1 MYLSHFNLH
10 EKPFKISTD
19 PKFLWLGERQK
30 KALETLRYGILYNDG
45 YIVVTGDVGT
55 GKTTIATALVDFVSD
70 KVVAAKIPYSD
81 VDTLDFFRLISTAYG
96 ISDPFQSKG
105 AFLQRFESFLRGAFS
120 KGKKVVL
127 IIDEA
132 QRLNHG
138 HLEELLYLSN
148 VEENGTKLFNIVFVG
163 QNEFND
169 VLLEESNRALRQR
182 VAINHNLGPLTQDET
197 RQYILHRLKVVQ
209 CKRELFTPE
218 AIQNI
223 FLLSQGIPRLINIIC
238 DLALLLT
245 YFERSQIV
253 QPETIQKCMDR
264 LRLPGEKMESVRI
277 AADHSSRSE
286 GKVDDELD
294 KKKFDEVGKRVRAEK
309 RAPSRPMVLF
319 AIGCALIIILLGLTL
334 ALFRS
339 DRIQQSATHETL
351 KEQARQEDGGKE
363 TVKGQ
368 SVAGVVPSAAKE
380 DSFSQEVGAGSDAS
394 LQRKDPGGGQGTKI
408 SKGTSPRSEKT
419 GGQKPIGREAS
430 GGSAGQAITDSLR
443 QRTGPNEKGKVF
455 YERGEAS
462 SEDKRGSVSENSRSA
477 EESRSEDGEEIEPS
491 KAIDWLLE
499 KRSEKKTQE

>member
-19 PKFLWLGERQK
+19 PKFLWLGEKQK

-45 YIVVTGDVGT
+45 YVVITGDVGT

-81 VDTLDFFRLISTAYG
+81 VDTFDFFRLISTAYG
-96 ISDPFQSKG
+96 ITDPFQSKG
-105 AFLQRFESFLRGAFS
+105 AFLQRFESFLRDTFL

-163 QNEFND
+163 QNEFNG

-182 VAINHNLGPLTQDET
+182 VAINHNLDPLTQDET
-197 RQYILHRLKVVQ
+197 RQYILHRLNVVQ

-218 AIQNI
+218 AIQDI

-238 DLALLLT
+238 DLALLHT
-245 YFERSQIV
+245 YFEGAQIV
-253 QPETIQKCMDR
+253 QQGTIQQCMDR
-264 LRLPGEKMESVRI
+264 LRLPGEKMKPVRI
-277 AADHSSRSE
+277 AEDHFLRPE
-286 GKVDDELD
+286 GKVDNESD
-294 KKKFDEVGKRVRAEK
+294 KKGFNEVGKRVRAERRTPPK
-309 RAPSRPMVLF
+309 SMTLF
-319 AIGCALIIILLGLTL
+319 AVGCALIIILLGLAL
-334 ALFRS
+334 ALFRN
-339 DRIQQSATHETL
+339 DRIRQSATHEGL
-351 KEQARQEDGGKE
+351 KEQAKQGGAGTETTKE
-363 TVKGQ
+363 Q
-368 SVAGVVPSAAKE
+368 SVSGVVPSAAKE
-380 DSFSQEVGAGSDAS
+380 QPYSQEVEADTDVF
-394 LQRKDPGGGQGTKI
+394 LKRKDLSRGQETKI
-408 SKGTSPRSEKT
+408 SKETNIQSEKT
-419 GGQKPIGREAS
+419 GGQKPIGRGAS
-430 GGSAGQAITDSLR
+430 GGSAGQAINDALR
-443 QRTGPNEKGKVF
+443 QKTGLHLKEQGS
-455 YERGEAS
+455 YERGGAS
-462 SEDKRGSVSENSRSA
+462 SEDRRGSVIENSRSV
-477 EESRSEDGEEIEPS
+477 EESRSKDAEEIEPS

>member
-19 PKFLWLGERQK
+19 PKFLWLGEKQK

-45 YIVVTGDVGT
+45 YVVVTGDVGT
-55 GKTTIATALVDFVSD
+55 GKTTIAAALVDFVGD

-96 ISDPFQSKG
+96 ITDPFQSKG
-105 AFLQRFESFLRGAFS
+105 AFLQRFESFLHDAFS

-148 VEENGTKLFNIVFVG
+148 VEENGIKLFNIVFVG

-209 CKRELFTPE
+209 CQRELFTPE
-218 AIQNI
+218 AIQDI
-223 FLLSQGIPRLINIIC
+223 FLHSQGIPRLINIIC

-245 YFERSQIV
+245 YFENAQIV
-253 QPETIQKCMDR
+253 QQETIQKCVDR
-264 LRLPGEKMESVRI
+264 LRLPGEKMEPVRI
-277 AADHSSRSE
+277 AADNSSRPE
-286 GKVDDELD
+286 GKVDHELD
-294 KKKFDEVGKRVRAEK
+294 EKGFDEVGERVRAEGRK
-309 RAPSRPMVLF
+309 SPRPMALF
-319 AIGCALIIILLGLTL
+319 AIGFALIIILLGLTL
-334 ALFRS
+334 ALFRN
-339 DRIQQSATHETL
+339 DRIRQSATHEAL
-351 KEQARQEDGGKE
+351 RDQAGQEGGGTE

-368 SVAGVVPSAAKE
+368 SVAGAAPSLAKE
-380 DSFSQEVGAGSDAS
+380 QPFSQDVGAGSDAF
-394 LQRKDPGGGQGTKI
+394 LQGKDPGGRQGAKA
-408 SKGTSPRSEKT
+408 SKGTSVRSEKT
-419 GGQKPIGREAS
+419 RGQKPIGPGAS
-430 GGSAGQAITDSLR
+430 GGAAGQAITDSLLKKI
-443 QRTGPNEKGKVF
+443 GPNEKEKGS
-455 YERGEAS
+455 YERGEPS
-462 SEDKRGSVSENSRSA
+462 SEDRMGRVSENSRSA
-477 EESRSEDGEEIEPS
+477 EESRSKDVEEIEPS

-499 KRSEKKTQE
+499 RRSGKAPE

>member
-1 MYLSHFNLH
+1 
-10 EKPFKISTD
+10 
-19 PKFLWLGERQK
+19 LWLGEKQK

-45 YIVVTGDVGT
+45 YVVVTGDVGT

-96 ISDPFQSKG
+96 ITDPFQSKG
-105 AFLQRFESFLRGAFS
+105 AFLQRFESFLHDAFS

-182 VAINHNLGPLTQDET
+182 VAINHNLGPLNQDET
-197 RQYILHRLKVVQ
+197 RQYIHHRLNVVQ
-209 CKRELFTPE
+209 CKRELFTPG
-218 AIQNI
+218 AIQDI

-245 YFERSQIV
+245 YFESGQIV
-253 QPETIQKCMDR
+253 QRETIQKCMDR
-264 LRLPGEKMESVRI
+264 LRLPGEKMESVRL
-277 AADHSSRSE
+277 AADHSSRPE
-286 GKVDDELD
+286 RKVDDALGE
-294 KKKFDEVGKRVRAEK
+294 KGFDEVGKRVRAE
-309 RAPSRPMVLF
+309 RRTPSGPIALF
-319 AIGCALIIILLGLTL
+319 AIGCALIVILLGLTL
-334 ALFRS
+334 ALFRN
-339 DRIQQSATHETL
+339 DRIRQSATHEAL
-351 KEQARQEDGGKE
+351 KEQASQEGGGKE
-363 TVKGQ
+363 TVKEH
-368 SVAGVVPSAAKE
+368 SVAGVVPSTAKE
-380 DSFSQEVGAGSDAS
+380 QPFSQDVGADSDAF
-394 LQRKDPGGGQGTKI
+394 LKRKDLGGGQGAKI
-408 SKGTSPRSEKT
+408 SKGTSIRSEKT
-419 GGQKPIGREAS
+419 GGQKPIGRGAS
-430 GGSAGQAITDSLR
+430 GGSAGQAINDALR
-443 QRTGPNEKGKVF
+443 QKTDPNLREKGS
-455 YERGEAS
+455 YERGEVS
-462 SEDKRGSVSENSRSA
+462 SEDRRGSVSEKSRSV
-477 EESRSEDGEEIEPS
+477 EESLSKDAEEIEPS

>member
-19 PKFLWLGERQK
+19 PKFLWLGEKQK
-30 KALETLRYGILYNDG
+30 RALETLRYGILYNDG
-45 YIVVTGDVGT
+45 YVVVTGDVGT
-55 GKTTIATALVDFVSD
+55 GKTTIAMALVDFVSD
-70 KVVAAKIPYSD
+70 KVIAAKIPYSD
-81 VDTLDFFRLISTAYG
+81 VDTLDFFRLISTAYR
-96 ISDPFQSKG
+96 ITDPFQSKG
-105 AFLQRFESFLRGAFS
+105 AFLQRFESFLHDAFS

-197 RQYILHRLKVVQ
+197 RQYILHRLNVVQ

-218 AIQNI
+218 AIQEI

-245 YFERSQIV
+245 YFESAQIV
-253 QPETIQKCMDR
+253 QQETIQKCMDK

-294 KKKFDEVGKRVRAEK
+294 KKGFDIVGKRVRAERK
-309 RAPSRPMVLF
+309 APHRPMVLF

-334 ALFRS
+334 ALFRN
-339 DRIQQSATHETL
+339 DRIRQSATQKVL
-351 KEQARQEDGGKE
+351 KEQASQEGGGKE
-363 TVKGQ
+363 TVKEH
-368 SVAGVVPSAAKE
+368 SVAGVVPSTAKE
-380 DSFSQEVGAGSDAS
+380 QPLLQEVGASSDAF
-394 LQRKDPGGGQGTKI
+394 LQRKDPGGGQVTKI
-408 SKGTSPRSEKT
+408 SKGTSARSEKT
-419 GGQKPIGREAS
+419 GGQKPIGRGAS
-430 GGSAGQAITDSLR
+430 GGSTGQAIDDSLR
-443 QRTGPNEKGKVF
+443 QRTGPNERGKVF

-462 SEDKRGSVSENSRSA
+462 SGDKRGSVSENSRTA
-477 EESRSEDGEEIEPS
+477 EESRSKDGEEIEPS

>member
-19 PKFLWLGERQK
+19 PKFLWLGEKQR
-30 KALETLRYGILYNDG
+30 KALEMLRYGILYNDG
-45 YIVVTGDVGT
+45 YVVVTGDVGT

-70 KVVAAKIPYSD
+70 KVVAAKISYSD
-81 VDTLDFFRLISTAYG
+81 VDTLDFFRLISVAYG
-96 ISDPFQSKG
+96 IADPFQSKG
-105 AFLQRFESFLRGAFS
+105 AFLQLFESFLRGTFS

-148 VEENGTKLFNIVFVG
+148 VEENGIKLFNIVFVG
-163 QNEFND
+163 QNEFNN

-209 CKRELFTPE
+209 CQRELFTPE
-218 AIQNI
+218 AIQDI

-253 QPETIQKCMDR
+253 QQETIQKCVDR

-277 AADHSSRSE
+277 EADHSSRPE

-294 KKKFDEVGKRVRAEK
+294 EKGFDEVVKRVRAERRK
-309 RAPSRPMVLF
+309 LPKPMTLF

-339 DRIQQSATHETL
+339 DRVRQSGTHEAL
-351 KEQARQEDGGKE
+351 KEQARQEGAGTE

-368 SVAGVVPSAAKE
+368 SIAGVVHSAAKE
-380 DSFSQEVGAGSDAS
+380 QPFSQDVGAGSDAS
-394 LQRKDPGGGQGTKI
+394 LQRKGLGEGQGAKV
-408 SKGTSPRSEKT
+408 SKGTSARSEKT
-419 GGQKPIGREAS
+419 GGQKPIGPGAS
-430 GGSAGQAITDSLR
+430 GGSAGQAITDPLR
-443 QRTGPNEKGKVF
+443 QKTGPDEKEKGF

-462 SEDKRGSVSENSRSA
+462 SEDRRGRVSENSRSA
-477 EESRSEDGEEIEPS
+477 EELRSKEVEEIEPS

-499 KRSEKKTQE
+499 KRSGKAQE